1 MKIAIITDGN
11 NKLGMGHIYQSMA
24 LADMLSNKTND
35 KVEIS
40 FITKSVR
47 KVIDLLKKTRHPVY
61 HYSDDDL
68 IFDALREKRQDRII
82 FDKLDVS
89 PDLARKI
96 KEMLDAKLIIF
107 TNLTKANEYADV
119 TILADIGSNFKNV
132 VIKDNSTGRVEFFGP
147 KYWLLRP
154 EFYEFKKKKK
164 LSNKSVKN
172 IMLIFGGS
180 DPSNLSSA
188 VLNELLQMEMTFNI
202 VLVLGAAFAHHKQ
215 LNIVLKKNRFSPSTV
230 QVVQNLT
237 NVAET
242 MFNSDVVFAS
252 PGLSFFEALA
262 VGTPVIG
269 FHQNE
274 LQRDVYKGFL
284 TTVDIS
290 ELCKLPL
297 MIKNKSFIFP
307 NHPFVVSMEI
317 GEGKDEIIN
326 EILA

>member
-1 MKIAIITDGN
+1 MKIVIITDGN
-11 NKLGMGHIYQSMA
+11 NKLGMGHIYQSIV
-24 LADMLSNKTND
+24 LADNLKNKTND
-35 KVEIS
+35 KIEIS
-40 FITKSVR
+40 FMTKSDGSITNLITK
-47 KVIDLLKKTRHPVY
+47 TGYTVY
-61 HYSDDDL
+61 HLQDDES
-68 IFDALREKRQDRII
+68 IFSALKNEKPDRII

-89 PDLARKI
+89 PELACKI
-96 KEMLDAKLIIF
+96 KKELNVKLIILN
-107 TNLTKANEYADV
+107 NLTKANEFADV
-119 TILADIGSNFKNV
+119 TVLADIGSNFENIIK
-132 VIKDNSTGRVEFFGP
+132 KDNITKKVQFFGP

-154 EFYEFKKKKK
+154 EFYEFKKRKKQPI
-164 LSNKSVKN
+164 KSVKK

-188 VLNELLQMEMTFNI
+188 VLNTLLQMETTFHI
-202 VLVLGAAFAHHKQ
+202 ILVLGAGFTHHEQ
-215 LNIVLKKNRFSPSTV
+215 LNRVIDKNRSSSSEV

-237 NVAET
+237 EVAET
-242 MFNSDVVFAS
+242 MFNSDIVLAS

-274 LQRDVYKGFL
+274 LQRDVYKGLL

-290 ELCKLPL
+290 ELEKLPL

-307 NHPFVVSMEI
+307 NDPFVVSMKI

-326 EILA
+326 EILS